1 MRKCT
6 LKYWNVNV
14 HTEAFTKSAIDT
26 ALSIFSDAGTFEYLK
41 HQLKWIAFPSDGPNH
56 PYHYQT
62 EILIAKSTPKT
73 SDKGFQ
79 LKKKGEIYLG
89 IDHSNCDVTGYRRHD
104 RFGCQRD
111 ARLNRMRSW
120 LEKSWGMAET
130 KSQRLK
136 SSAMTL
142 SGPGIWLTS
151 SSTPVTDANIVNF
164 STKNQRGFVVVKHLL
179 LTDSAPELSLSD
191 FRQIGMRDPGEKFDT
206 KWIKAIW
213 ASALRAEMLRCIC
226 WSNFKGR
233 AAKSACENFLENHK
247 DWPDAWWMKP
257 PIWQHSPAA
266 QASAA
271 AWPCQ

>member
-1 MRKCT
+1 M
-6 LKYWNVNV
+6 NV

-111 ARLNRMRSW
+111 ARLNRMRS
-120 LEKSWGMAET
+120 
-130 KSQRLK
+130 
-136 SSAMTL
+136 
-142 SGPGIWLTS
+142 
-151 SSTPVTDANIVNF
+151 
-164 STKNQRGFVVVKHLL
+164 
-179 LTDSAPELSLSD
+179 
-191 FRQIGMRDPGEKFDT
+191 
-206 KWIKAIW
+206 
-213 ASALRAEMLRCIC
+213 
-226 WSNFKGR
+226 
-233 AAKSACENFLENHK
+233 
-247 DWPDAWWMKP
+247 
-257 PIWQHSPAA
+257 
-266 QASAA
+266 
-271 AWPCQ
+271 